1 MLSSGPVTARFLAH
15 LTLCTALMALL
26 PSMDAGAETEVDDCC
41 ASERA
46 SEPDDHDEGHSSECP
61 PGCDEGCA
69 CCASVSALPTAPAV
83 VVAVTAAVV
92 FDARRTGYGRH
103 VERAPLAPEPRDRD
117 AVPRAGLL
125 L

>member
-1 MLSSGPVTARFLAH
+1 MLPSCGVIARLLAR
-15 LTLCTALMALL
+15 LTLFMALL
-26 PSMDAGAETEVDDCC
+26 VMACGFAPTAESCRVDACC
-41 ASERA
+41 ADERA
-46 SEPDDHDEGHSSECP
+46 SDHDEGRSSECP

-83 VVAVTAAVV
+83 VVAITAAVV
-92 FDARRTGYGRH
+92 FDARRTEYERH